1 MFMRLGAFIVG
12 HRKNVLITYII
23 AILIAGGIGSLSF
36 SRLDA
41 GGYSDLNSES
51 AKAANYITDTFKVQD
66 PVAILVV
73 DAGSRSVDDPAVVAE
88 AVSLER
94 EVAATK
100 GIQRTLSY
108 WSAGNAASLKA
119 TDGKAAFLFI
129 YADIENYD
137 FDGYGAVGKIIAE
150 KFDGEYKSLEVYAGG
165 GAVVTNAINS
175 KIKTDLLLAEGIAI
189 PLTFILLA
197 FVFGALVASA
207 MPLVVGVGAILGSFF
222 FTYLLTLATD
232 VSVFALNLITG
243 LGLGLGIDYALLIV
257 NRFREEMHNGKSV
270 EESAIIT
277 VGTAGKTV
285 FYSGLT
291 VMVTLSALLLF
302 PLNFLKSFGYAGVI
316 VTLFAIFGALIPLPA
331 LLAILGKRVDK
342 GVTRKSGLTPKEDGR
357 WATTARLVMARPIPV
372 VIASLSILIVMAL
385 PIANIA
391 FAQVDSRVLPESNR
405 AAVSSAVLGDRFASF
420 EGSPIEVI
428 LPDGAG
434 REDSLNSFLTSAKT
448 VDGITRVSELEYV
461 GKDIRV
467 QIIPGTSSR
476 SQDAERLIK
485 ELRALDKPDGLL
497 IGGAAADFTDS
508 QGGIARTLPWA
519 LGWIGIT
526 VFILIFVFTGSIILP
541 IKAVILNG
549 LSLVATLG
557 AITWIFIDGHLK
569 WLVGDFTVTGTLDT
583 GSVILVAVVVFGLS
597 MDYEL
602 FLLSRIRE
610 EHLLGKSNVEA
621 VAVGLQRSA
630 RIITAA
636 ALLLA
641 VVFAA
646 FISSGVTSIKMLG
659 FGVAFAV
666 LLDATLVRALLVP
679 ALMRLFG
686 ERNWWA
692 PESLRR
698 FTLTH

>member
-1 MFMRLGAFIVG
+1 MFMRLGSFIVR
-12 HRKNVLITYII
+12 HRKSVLITYII

-73 DAGSRSVDDPAVVAE
+73 DAGTRSVDDPAVIAD
-88 AVSLER
+88 AASLER
-94 EVAATK
+94 EVAATE

-108 WSAGNAASLKA
+108 WSAGAAPSLRS

-137 FDGYGAVGKIIAE
+137 FDGYGAVGKIVAE
-150 KFDGEYKSLEVYAGG
+150 NFDGEYKSLEVYAGG

-222 FTYLLTLATD
+222 FTYLLTLVTD
-232 VSVFALNLITG
+232 VSTFALNLITG

-285 FYSGLT
+285 FYSGLA

-342 GVTRKSGLTPKEDGR
+342 GVTRKGGLTPKEDGR
-357 WATTARLVMARPIPV
+357 WASTARLVMARPIPV
-372 VIASLSILIVMAL
+372 VIASLAILIVMAL

-405 AAVSSAVLGDRFASF
+405 AAVSSAVLNDRFASF

-428 LPDGAG
+428 LPEGAG
-434 REDSLNSFLTSAKT
+434 REDSLNSFLASAKT

-485 ELRALDKPDGLL
+485 ELRALEKPDGLL

-508 QGGIARTLPWA
+508 QGGIARMLPWA

-610 EHLLGKSNVEA
+610 EHLLGKSNIES

-686 ERNWWA
+686 EHNWWA
-692 PESLRR
+692 PKSLRR

>member
-1 MFMRLGAFIVG
+1 
-12 HRKNVLITYII
+12 
-23 AILIAGGIGSLSF
+23 
-36 SRLDA
+36 
-41 GGYSDLNSES
+41 
-51 AKAANYITDTFKVQD
+51 
-66 PVAILVV
+66 
-73 DAGSRSVDDPAVVAE
+73 
-88 AVSLER
+88 
-94 EVAATK
+94 
-100 GIQRTLSY
+100 
-108 WSAGNAASLKA
+108 
-119 TDGKAAFLFI
+119 
-129 YADIENYD
+129 
-137 FDGYGAVGKIIAE
+137 
-150 KFDGEYKSLEVYAGG
+150 
-165 GAVVTNAINS
+165 
-175 KIKTDLLLAEGIAI
+175 
-189 PLTFILLA
+189 
-197 FVFGALVASA
+197 

-222 FTYLLTLATD
+222 FTYLLTLVTD

-342 GVTRKSGLTPKEDGR
+342 GVTRKSGLKPKEDGR
-357 WATTARLVMARPIPV
+357 WAKTARAVMAKPLPV
-372 VIASLSILIVMAL
+372 VIGSLSLLIVMAL
-385 PIANIA
+385 PIVNIA
-391 FAQVDSRVLPESNR
+391 FAQVDSRVLPASDR
-405 AAVSSAVLGDRFASF
+405 AAISSEVIDTRFASF

-434 REDSLNSFLTSAKT
+434 REDQLNAFLAQAAN
-448 VDGITRVSELEYV
+448 VEGITRVGALEYA
-461 GKDIRV
+461 GSDIRV
-467 QIIPGTSSR
+467 QVIPGTSSR
-476 SQDAERLIK
+476 SLDAERLIK

-497 IGGAAADFTDS
+497 IGGLAADFTDS

-519 LGWIGIT
+519 LGWIGFA

-541 IKAVILNG
+541 IKAVLLNA

-557 AITWIFIDGHLK
+557 VVTWIFIEGNLK

-610 EHLLGKSNVEA
+610 EHLAGKSNVES
-621 VAVGLQRSA
+621 VAIGLQRSA

-646 FISSGVTSIKMLG
+646 FMTSGVTSIKMLG

-666 LLDATLVRALLVP
+666 LLDATIVRALLVP

-692 PESLRR
+692 PKSLRR

>member
-1 MFMRLGAFIVG
+1 MFMRLGSFIVG
-12 HRKNVLITYII
+12 HRKSVLITYII

-36 SRLDA
+36 SKLDS

-100 GIQRTLSY
+100 GIKRTLSY
-108 WSAGNAASLKA
+108 WSAGAAPSLKS

-137 FDGYGAVGKIIAE
+137 FDGYGAVGKIVAE
-150 KFDGEYKSLEVYAGG
+150 EFDGEYKSLEVYAGG

-222 FTYLLTLATD
+222 FTYLLTLVTD

-285 FYSGLT
+285 FYSGLA

-372 VIASLSILIVMAL
+372 VIASLAILIVMAL

-405 AAVSSAVLGDRFASF
+405 AAISSAVLNDRFTSF

-434 REDSLNSFLTSAKT
+434 REDSLNSFLASAKT
-448 VDGITRVSELEYV
+448 VNGITRVSELEYA

-467 QIIPGTSSR
+467 QVIPGTSSR

-485 ELRALDKPDGLL
+485 ELRALEKPDGLL

-541 IKAVILNG
+541 IKAVLLNG

-557 AITWIFIDGHLK
+557 VITWIFIEGNLK

-621 VAVGLQRSA
+621 VATGLQRSA

-692 PESLRR
+692 PKSLRR